1 VVPAAPS
8 RLRRRELIFALCDK
22 FVGRDFR
29 DLAKSDNF
37 LPEGL
42 ARAPS
47 TPIGCRLR
55 RARSASRSKLNRR
68 TVGGSPKS
76 DG

>member
-1 VVPAAPS
+1 VVPAAPI

-22 FVGRDFR
+22 FGGRDFR
-29 DLAKSDNF
+29 DLAKSENF
-37 LPEGL
+37 LRRGTCTRSLE
-42 ARAPS
+42 
-47 TPIGCRLR
+47 PIGCRLR

>member
-8 RLRRRELIFALCDK
+8 RLGRRELIFALCDK
-22 FVGRDFR
+22 FVGGDSC
-29 DLAKSDNF
+29 DLAKSENF
-37 LPEGL
+37 LRRGSCT
-42 ARAPS
+42 RS
-47 TPIGCRLR
+47 VDPIGCRLR